1 VTPDFDV
8 QPIVEA
14 NRKDHPASIEN
25 CSWLME
31 QMRPIEFKKDAGKD
45 NHPTQDDLYD
55 FYDGEMDARPGK
67 LTGRYTKAR

>member
-1 VTPDFDV
+1 VTPDFDA

-14 NRKDHPASIEN
+14 DRKDYPASMEN
-25 CSWLME
+25 CSWLIE

-55 FYDGEMDARPGK
+55 FYDREIDAQPGK
-67 LTGRYTKAR
+67 LAGRNPKAK